1 MGLPDH
7 LTYLL
12 RNLNVGQEATV
23 RALLG
28 TNNWF
33 KIETGCIVSPYLTSM
48 QSTSCKMLG
57 WMNHKRQNQE
67 CWEKYQQL
75 QICR

>member
-33 KIETGCIVSPYLTSM
+33 KIACYM
-48 QSTSCKMLG
+48 DFLG
-57 WMNHKRQNQE
+57 AKHFAAIWRKLFSE
-67 CWEKYQQL
+67 
-75 QICR
+75 I